1 MTATTLALW
10 LESMEN
16 RRLFTFLMMSLLFM
30 ILWSQYIGPNFF
42 PQEKKKPKVVP
53 QVAKAAA
60 DPQKAV
66 AAEAND
72 PADADA
78 PVSPDA
84 APAAEL
90 TIPDYPIEAV
100 TLGSV
105 DPESGYALAVD
116 LVSAGAAIQS
126 VQLTSP
132 QFLDLKDNTQ
142 HAMIVGNNPTPDR
155 TFSTAF
161 ALIDKQL
168 EKTGQ
173 TLETVHWKLA
183 GTEQNDKGSSAT
195 FEYLAPDKSLQIRK
209 IYTLPRL
216 DLKGNDL
223 AMAWR
228 EDASFYTLQIAIEM
242 TNLSD
247 QPKSVEYEIQGPAGV
262 LLENLEHTSKYRDI
276 HIEFIDGTKGVTTAA
291 GTVRKYADAIEEEER
306 LSAEEEERRAAEE
319 EGRAIEEEI
328 GFVLTQK
335 QLFDRLREDKEW
347 TSAFRY
353 AGVDV
358 QFFAALIAPLDD
370 RPDDVRAGTNTK
382 WIERTFPVLI
392 FPDGIEPR
400 KSDVSVRMA
409 SNPVA
414 LKPKGEGD
422 SVTHKYAFFVGPK
435 RRELLDPAPMAA
447 ANVLNYGMFGFVARG
462 MHYLLDMFYG
472 WGMPYFLAIISLTV
486 LVRGGMF
493 PISRKQAISAARMKE
508 LQPKL
513 TELKEKY
520 AGDKEKLAKAQM
532 ELWRKHKINPVGG
545 CLPLFLQM
553 PIFIG
558 LYTALNS
565 AVDLRLQKLLW
576 INNLAAPDALFRLPF
591 SLPYLGFD
599 FSVLP
604 LCTVGLFLTQQKM
617 FMPPATDEQQAAQ
630 YKMMNMMTL
639 LMGAMFWH
647 QPASLW
653 SIAERKLL
661 GTGSMTPTSGAAVEV
676 IEPDSNSKPS
686 AKSKGKSAAA
696 PKENDKPPGFM
707 QRLLDSAQQAR
718 NQAEQQREKD
728 TRKGKKR

>member
-1 MTATTLALW
+1 
-10 LESMEN
+10 MEN

-30 ILWSQYIGPNFF
+30 ILWSQYIAPNFF
-42 PQEKKKPKVVP
+42 PPEKKKPKAEP

-60 DPQKAV
+60 DPKKAV
-66 AAEAND
+66 ATEAND
-72 PADADA
+72 PADPNASVD
-78 PVSPDA
+78 PDA
-84 APAAEL
+84 ATTAVVEV
-90 TIPDYPIEAV
+90 TVPDYPVEAV

-105 DPESGYALAVD
+105 DPDSGYALAVD
-116 LVSAGAAIQS
+116 LVSAGAAIEA
-126 VQLTSP
+126 VRLTSP
-132 QFLDLKDNTQ
+132 QFLDMEDETQ
-142 HAMIVGNNPTPDR
+142 HARIVGNNPTPDR

-161 ALIDKQL
+161 ASIDQQL

-183 GTEQNDKGSSAT
+183 GTDDNDQGSSAT
-195 FEYLAPDKSLQIRK
+195 FEYEAPDKSLRIRK

-216 DLKGNDL
+216 NLTGKDL
-223 AMAWR
+223 AVAWR

-247 QPKSVEYEIQGPAGV
+247 KPKSVEYEIQGPVGV
-262 LLENLEHTSKYRDI
+262 LLENQEHTSKYRDI

-291 GTVRKYADAIEEEER
+291 GTVKKYADAIEEEE
-306 LSAEEEERRAAEE
+306 
-319 EGRAIEEEI
+319 GH
-328 GFVLTQK
+328 VLTQK

-370 RPDDVRAGTNTK
+370 RPDAVRADTNTK

-392 FPDGIEPR
+392 SPDEIEPR
-400 KSDVSVRMA
+400 KSDISVRMA
-409 SNPVA
+409 SNPVE

-422 SVTHKYAFFVGPK
+422 SVTHKFAFFVGPK

-447 ANVLNYGMFGFVARG
+447 ADVLNYGMFGFVARG

-472 WGMPYFLAIISLTV
+472 WGMPYFLAIISLTI
-486 LVRGGMF
+486 LVRGCMF

-565 AVDLRLQKLLW
+565 AVDLRLEKMLW

-604 LCTVGLFLTQQKM
+604 LFTVGLFLTQQKM

-639 LMGAMFWH
+639 FMGAMFWH
-647 QPASLW
+647 QPAGLCIYFIASSLW

-661 GTGSMTPTSGAAVEV
+661 GTGTMTPKSGASVEV
-676 IEPDSNSKPS
+676 IEPGSNSKPS
-686 AKSKGKSAAA
+686 VKSKGKAPAAA
-696 PKENDKPPGFM
+696 KENDKPPGFM